1 MNEQTNDLA
10 PATEIGNEV
19 LATDN
24 IWTAIEVLTNRLGM
38 KVGQHLET
46 LLCKETAS
54 PSYVLVDSSGK
65 VIPEHE
71 TDEERA
77 EWERLCR
84 QVHDDR
90 PERCT

>member
-1 MNEQTNDLA
+1 MNINTDRLA
-10 PATEIGNEV
+10 EATEIGNEI

-46 LLCKETAS
+46 LLCREANAR
-54 PSYVLVDSSGK
+54 PVLVDSSGK
-65 VIPEHE
+65 VIPEKE

-77 EWERLCR
+77 EWERLCSR
-84 QVHDDR
+84 
-90 PERCT
+90 T